1 MALMDTA
8 WRCRLMIFGVV
19 SLLLVGDL
27 FGYGGYSV
35 RGVKSDHPDEVVG
48 VQARG
53 GSPTGP
59 AAAGKFQQKNA
70 EIEIGEGEWH
80 FQVVFLVFN
89 FLCNSVEIL
98 CGVSFFLSFCL
109 SSFFF
114 YFLFCHS
121 QGTLYTLGAS
131 YCKISIT
138 FACLYKVSLCLV
150 VSRSISI
157 YKRRQGAAKALQ
169 NLRATRVIEL

>member
-35 RGVKSDHPDEVVG
+35 RGVKSDHPDEVAG

-59 AAAGKFQQKNA
+59 ASAAAGKFQQKNA
-70 EIEIGEGEWH
+70 EIEIGEGE
-80 FQVVFLVFN
+80 
-89 FLCNSVEIL
+89 
-98 CGVSFFLSFCL
+98 
-109 SSFFF
+109 
-114 YFLFCHS
+114 
-121 QGTLYTLGAS
+121 
-131 YCKISIT
+131 
-138 FACLYKVSLCLV
+138 
-150 VSRSISI
+150 
-157 YKRRQGAAKALQ
+157 
-169 NLRATRVIEL
+169 

>member
-8 WRCRLMIFGVV
+8 WRCRLMIFGIV

-48 VQARG
+48 VQAGG

-59 AAAGKFQQKNA
+59 AAAAGKFQQKNA

-80 FQVVFLVFN
+80 YQ
-89 FLCNSVEIL
+89 I
-98 CGVSFFLSFCL
+98 FLSF
-109 SSFFF
+109 FFLPVCIAF
-114 YFLFCHS
+114 
-121 QGTLYTLGAS
+121 
-131 YCKISIT
+131 
-138 FACLYKVSLCLV
+138 
-150 VSRSISI
+150 
-157 YKRRQGAAKALQ
+157 
-169 NLRATRVIEL
+169 

>member
-48 VQARG
+48 VQAG
-53 GSPTGP
+53 AGSPTGP

-70 EIEIGEGEWH
+70 EIEIGEGE
-80 FQVVFLVFN
+80 
-89 FLCNSVEIL
+89 
-98 CGVSFFLSFCL
+98 
-109 SSFFF
+109 
-114 YFLFCHS
+114 
-121 QGTLYTLGAS
+121 
-131 YCKISIT
+131 
-138 FACLYKVSLCLV
+138 
-150 VSRSISI
+150 
-157 YKRRQGAAKALQ
+157 
-169 NLRATRVIEL
+169 

>member
-59 AAAGKFQQKNA
+59 ASAAAGKFQQKTA

-80 FQVVFLVFN
+80 FQVFYFFA
-89 FLCNSVEIL
+89 FLCNSVETL
-98 CGVSFFLSFCL
+98 CGVSFFLSCCL
-109 SSFFF
+109 SSFFI

-121 QGTLYTLGAS
+121 QGTLYTL
-131 YCKISIT
+131 
-138 FACLYKVSLCLV
+138 
-150 VSRSISI
+150 
-157 YKRRQGAAKALQ
+157 Q
-169 NLRATRVIEL
+169 NLYYVCMFIRSLALFGRIKVNFDL

>member
-48 VQARG
+48 VQARA

-59 AAAGKFQQKNA
+59 ASAAAGKFQQKNA

-80 FQVVFLVFN
+80 FQVFFFFLLFCAIQLKH
-89 FLCNSVEIL
+89 FA
-98 CGVSFFLSFCL
+98 GFLSFCL
-109 SSFFF
+109 AVFLH
-114 YFLFCHS
+114 FLFISCFVIHKALC
-121 QGTLYTLGAS
+121 TH
-131 YCKISIT
+131 CKICIT
-138 FACLYKVSLCLV
+138 FACLYEVSLCLV
-150 VSRSISI
+150 ASRSISI
-157 YKRRQGAAKALQ
+157 YRWTQGAAKALQ
-169 NLRATRVIEL
+169 TCGQHVW

>member
-59 AAAGKFQQKNA
+59 ASAAAGKFQQKNA

-80 FQVVFLVFN
+80 FQVFFFYVFVQFSWNTLR
-89 FLCNSVEIL
+89 
-98 CGVSFFLSFCL
+98 GFFLSVL
-109 SSFFF
+109 LSFFIF
-114 YFLFCHS
+114 IYFLFCHS
-121 QGTLYTLGAS
+121 QGTLYTL
-131 YCKISIT
+131 
-138 FACLYKVSLCLV
+138 
-150 VSRSISI
+150 
-157 YKRRQGAAKALQ
+157 Q
-169 NLRATRVIEL
+169 NLYYVCMFIRSLALFGRIKVNFDL